1 MGDLGSEFEN
11 LKLQVESIGKKQYEI
26 MSAMNNDKSGM
37 N

>member
-1 MGDLGSEFEN
+1 VGDLGSEFEN
-11 LKLQVESIGKKQYEI
+11 LKVQVETISKKQFDI